1 MEAGIYIHIPFCV
14 RKCLYCDFVSGIGS
28 MESMQRYQNALIS
41 EIESTVISDTV
52 DSVFFGGGTP
62 SVYPVE
68 YIEEIMKLLYKKF
81 NMVKNVCEIT
91 IECNPGTLDINKL
104 ERYKKAGINR
114 LSMGLQSA
122 DNGELK
128 TLGRIHTYEEFEQ
141 SFIMARKTGF
151 TNINIDIMSAI
162 PKQSMTSYKNTLN
175 KVVSLKPEHI
185 SAYSLIIEE
194 GTAFYN
200 RYGKGKEGEADLP
213 DEDTDREMYHFTKSF
228 LKENGYA
235 RYEISNYAKEGME
248 CRHNLKY
255 WSRNNYYGF
264 GLSAS
269 SLSENVRY
277 TNVSD
282 MNKYISAMEGV
293 KSDNSIE
300 YSGIMNDNK
309 DMTAYM
315 MKNKFR
321 ETYEKVDINGQM
333 EEFMFLG
340 LRKIKGVS
348 IKEFEDTFGA
358 SIYNVYGNILNKM
371 CENKL
376 MEYTEEYYRLS
387 DKGIDV
393 SNVVLAEFLL

>member
-28 MESMQRYQNALIS
+28 MESMQRYQNALIN
-41 EIESTVISDTV
+41 EIESTVISDAV
-52 DSVFFGGGTP
+52 DTVFFGGGTP

-68 YIEEIMKLLYKKF
+68 YIEEIMRLLYKKF

-91 IECNPGTLDINKL
+91 IECNPGTLDMNKL

-114 LSMGLQSA
+114 LSLGLQSA
-122 DNGELK
+122 DNDELK

-141 SFIMARKTGF
+141 SFIMARKAGF
-151 TNINIDIMSAI
+151 MNINIDIMSAI

-175 KVVSLKPEHI
+175 KVLSLKPEHI
-185 SAYSLIIEE
+185 SAYSLIVEE

-200 RYGKGKEGEADLP
+200 KYGKGKEGEADLP
-213 DEDTDREMYHFTKSF
+213 DEDTDREMYHLTKSF
-228 LKENGYA
+228 LKENGYE

-264 GLSAS
+264 GLSAA

-282 MNKYISAMEGV
+282 MNKYISAMESV
-293 KSDNSIE
+293 KSDDSIE
-300 YSGIMNDNK
+300 YSGIMNGNK
-309 DMTAYM
+309 DMAASM

-321 ETYEKVDINGQM
+321 ETYEKVDVNGQM

-348 IKEFEDTFGA
+348 IKEFEDTFGKT
-358 SIYNVYGNILNKM
+358 IYNVYGNVLNKM

-376 MEYTEEYYRLS
+376 MEYTEGYYRLS